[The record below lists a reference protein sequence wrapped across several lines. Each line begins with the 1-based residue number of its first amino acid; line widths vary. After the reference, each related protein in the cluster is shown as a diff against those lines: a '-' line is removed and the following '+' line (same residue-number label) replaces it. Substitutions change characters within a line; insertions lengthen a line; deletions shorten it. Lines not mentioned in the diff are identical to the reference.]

1 MLIEKYSENMKTIK
15 NNKSFKEL
23 LGVCSLLVLALGF
36 NSCEQ
41 FDLEENP
48 GGSQLQVVTYTS
60 MSQLELGVTGIY
72 GKLNKAAWMSTF
84 YVNGWSGDDITT
96 HVASN
101 KADFREYDQRFVT
114 AENSRTLSNWNAVYE
129 MIRAANTVLQSVEGQ
144 TLPDQDPAKQERLI
158 GETYFLR
165 AIMFNHL
172 MRIHGRIPLVLEVDP
187 FQQPELASQL
197 EVFEQIESDLLAA
210 ESRLP
215 IKSDIVGCP
224 KPSSGTARA
233 FLARLY
239 MDWAGFPLK
248 DASKYAQA
256 AASAKTVIDNAAAH
270 GFSLEPDL
278 AKLWS
283 LAGRQTEE
291 GVFTIAYSNSAGNLT
306 NRKMGKLGLPSDP
319 GLNGWQETFAEIRF
333 FEDMPEGVRKDAT
346 YHSVL
351 PVGDD
356 GAINVGNPTKML
368 RWEEF
373 KDQQNPILRKIVGEL
388 SDGDW
393 AEFQTLRSDL
403 FMRYA
408 EVLLIYAEASGE
420 AGSAGA
426 DAWEALNM
434 VHRRAEGLDINTPA
448 PSDLSAANGSIQDV
462 AFTERKWEF
471 AGEFIRW
478 NDLVRK
484 EKVQEALGSRN
495 PQVSVGTSYDENGV
509 GTPKPLTS
517 AANPI
522 LGPLTTDNYFAP
534 IPLVEIERNPNLGN

>member
-1 MLIEKYSENMKTIK
+1 MKTIK
-15 NNKSFKEL
+15 IYKSLKRLFGAVAL
-23 LGVCSLLVLALGF
+23 MTLVLGV

-41 FDLEENP
+41 FDLDENP
-48 GGSQLQVVTYTS
+48 AASQLQVVTYTS
-60 MSQLELGVTGIY
+60 MAQLELGVTGIY

-114 AENSRTLSNWNAVYE
+114 PENSRTLTNWRGVYE
-129 MIRAANTVLQSVEGQ
+129 MIRAANTVFQSIEGV
-144 TLPDQDPAKQERLI
+144 TLSDPARQERLI

-187 FQQPELASQL
+187 FQQPPLASQL
-197 EVFEQIESDLLAA
+197 AVFEQIESDLLAA

-215 IKSDIVGCP
+215 VKSAFVGSTT
-224 KPSSGTARA
+224 PSSGTARA

-256 AASAKTVIDNAAAH
+256 AASAKTVIDNAASH
-270 GFSLEPDL
+270 GFGLEPDL

-283 LAGRQTEE
+283 LEGRFSQE

-346 YHSVL
+346 YYSVL

-356 GAINVGNPTKML
+356 GAINEDAPTKML

-373 KDQQNPILRKIVGEL
+373 KDQQNPILRKIVGAL
-388 SDGDW
+388 GDGDW
-393 AEFQTLRSDL
+393 AQFQTLRSDL

-420 AGSAGA
+420 TGSAGA

-434 VHRRAEGLDINTPA
+434 VHRRAEGLDINTMA
-448 PSDLSAANGSIQDV
+448 PSDLTVADGAIGDL

-484 EKVQEALGSRN
+484 EKVQEALGARN
-495 PQVSVGTSYDENGV
+495 PQVSIGTSFDEDGV
-509 GTPKPLTS
+509 GSPKPLTT
-517 AANPI
+517 AQNPV
-522 LGPLTTDNYFAP
+522 LGSLGTDNYFAP
-534 IPLVEIERNPNLGN
+534 IPLQEIEQNPNLAN

>member
-1 MLIEKYSENMKTIK
+1 MKTRNIY
-15 NNKSFKEL
+15 KSFKAHL
-23 LGVCSLLVLALGF
+23 SILAVVALAVTFIG
-36 NSCEQ
+36 CEQ
-41 FDLEENP
+41 FDLDEDP
-48 GGSQLQVVTYTS
+48 AGSQLQVVTYSS
-60 MSQLELGVTGIY
+60 MPQLELGVTGIY

-101 KADFREYDQRFVT
+101 KADFREYDQRFIT
-114 AENSRTLSNWNAVYE
+114 PENSRTQTNWNGVYE
-129 MIRAANTVLQSVEGQ
+129 MIRAANTVLNSIEGV
-144 TLPDQDPAKQERLI
+144 TLSDPDPSKQERLV

-187 FQQPELASQL
+187 FQQPGLATQL
-197 EVFEQIESDLLAA
+197 EVFEQIESDLLQA

-215 IKSDIVGCP
+215 EKSQYVGSTT
-224 KPSSGTARA
+224 PSKGTARA

-248 DASKYAQA
+248 DNSKYAA
-256 AASAKTVIDNAAAH
+256 AAGMAKQVIDNAGAH
-270 GFSLEPDL
+270 GFGLEPDL

-283 LAGRQTEE
+283 LDGRFTQE

-346 YHSVL
+346 YFAEL
-351 PVGDD
+351 PVADN
-356 GAINVGNPTKML
+356 GAIDVDNPTKML

-373 KDQQNPILRKIVGEL
+373 KDQQNPIFRKIVGEL
-388 SDGDW
+388 ADGDW
-393 AEFQTLRSDL
+393 SQFQTLRSDL
-403 FMRYA
+403 YMRYA

-426 DAWEALNM
+426 DAWEALNK
-434 VHRRAEGLDINTPA
+434 VHRRAQGLPIDTPDA
-448 PSDLSAANGSIQDV
+448 SDLTSGDGTIQDL

-484 EKVQEALGSRN
+484 EKVEEALGNRD
-495 PQVSVGTSYDENGV
+495 PRVSIGTAYDENGV
-509 GTPKPLTS
+509 GTPKPLTT
-517 AANPI
+517 AQNPI
-522 LGPLTTDNYFAP
+522 LGSLGTDNYYAP
-534 IPLVEIERNPNLGN
+534 IPQQEIEQNPNLGGN

>member
-1 MLIEKYSENMKTIK
+1 MKTRNIY
-15 NNKSFKEL
+15 KSFKAHL
-23 LGVCSLLVLALGF
+23 SIIAVMTLAVTFIG
-36 NSCEQ
+36 CEQ
-41 FDLEENP
+41 FDLDEDP
-48 GGSQLQVVTYTS
+48 AGSQLQVVTYSS
-60 MSQLELGVTGIY
+60 MPQLELGVTGIY

-114 AENSRTLSNWNAVYE
+114 PENSRTFDNWKQVYE
-129 MIRAANTVLQSVEGQ
+129 MIRAANTVLQSVEGV
-144 TLPDQDPAKQERLI
+144 TLSDPDSNKQERLI

-172 MRIHGRIPLVLEVDP
+172 MRIHGRIPLVLEIDP
-187 FQQPELASQL
+187 FQQPALATQL
-197 EVFEQIESDLLAA
+197 EVFEQIESDLLQA

-215 IKSDIVGCP
+215 VQSQNIGSTT
-224 KPSSGTARA
+224 PSKGTAKA

-248 DASKYAQA
+248 DNSKYAA
-256 AASAKTVIDNAAAH
+256 AAGMAKQVIDNAGAH
-270 GFSLEPDL
+270 GFGLEADL

-283 LAGRQTEE
+283 LAGRFTQE

-319 GLNGWQETFAEIRF
+319 GLNGWQETFAEIRY
-333 FEDMPEGVRKDAT
+333 FEDMPDGVRKDAT
-346 YHSVL
+346 YFAEL
-351 PVGDD
+351 PVADN
-356 GAINVGNPTKML
+356 GAIDIDNPTKML

-373 KDQQNPILRKIVGEL
+373 KDQQNPIFRKIVGEL
-388 SDGDW
+388 ADGDW
-393 AEFQTLRSDL
+393 SQFQTLRSDL
-403 FMRYA
+403 YMRYA

-426 DAWEALNM
+426 DAWEALNK
-434 VHRRAEGLDINTPA
+434 VHRRAQGLPIDTPDA
-448 PSDLSAANGSIQDV
+448 SDLTAGDGSIQDL

-484 EKVQEALGSRN
+484 EKVQEALGDRD
-495 PQVSVGTSYDENGV
+495 PQVSIGTAYDENGV

-517 AANPI
+517 AQNPI
-522 LGPLTTDNYFAP
+522 LGSLGTDNYYAP
-534 IPLVEIERNPNLGN
+534 IPQQEIEQNPNLGGN

>member
-1 MLIEKYSENMKTIK
+1 MLIEKYIENMKTIRIYT
-15 NNKSFKEL
+15 SFKEL
-23 LGVCSLLVLALGF
+23 LGVFCLAAIALSF

-41 FDLEENP
+41 FDLDENP
-48 GGSQLQVVTYTS
+48 AASQLQVVTYSS
-60 MSQLELGVTGIY
+60 MPQLELGVTGIY

-114 AENSRTLSNWNAVYE
+114 PENSRTLTNWRGVYE
-129 MIRAANTVLQSVEGQ
+129 MIRAANTVLQSIEGQ
-144 TLPDQDPAKQERLI
+144 TLSDPDPTKQDRLI

-187 FQQPELASQL
+187 FQQPPLASQL
-197 EVFEQIESDLLAA
+197 EVFEQIESDLLEA

-215 IKSDIVGCP
+215 VQSAFVGSTT
-224 KPSSGTARA
+224 PSKGTARA

-239 MDWAGFPLK
+239 MDWAGFPLN
-248 DASKYAQA
+248 DTGKYAQA
-256 AASAKTVIDNAAAH
+256 ASSAKSVIDNAAAH
-270 GFSLEPDL
+270 GFGLEPDL

-283 LAGRQTEE
+283 LEGRFTQE
-291 GVFTIAYSNSAGNLT
+291 GVFTIAYSQSAGNLS

-346 YHSVL
+346 YYAEL
-351 PVGDD
+351 PVADN
-356 GAINVGNPTKML
+356 GAIDINNPTSML

-373 KDQQNPILRKIVGEL
+373 RDQQNPILRKIVGAL
-388 SDGDW
+388 GDGDW
-393 AEFQTLRSDL
+393 AQFQTLRSDL

-420 AGSAGA
+420 AGSASA

-434 VHRRAEGLDINTPA
+434 VHRRAEGLDIGTPA
-448 PSDLSAANGSIQDV
+448 ASDLSAADGSIQDL

-484 EKVQEALGSRN
+484 EKVQEALGNRD
-495 PQVSVGTSYDENGV
+495 PQVSIGTAYDENGV
-509 GTPKPLTS
+509 GTPLPLTS
-517 AANPI
+517 AQNPI
-522 LGPLTTDNYFAP
+522 LGSLGTDNYFAP
-534 IPLVEIERNPNLGN
+534 IPLQEIEQNPNLGN

>member
-1 MLIEKYSENMKTIK
+1 MKTIK
-15 NNKSFKEL
+15 KHKLFKGLIGTFGL
-23 LGVCSLLVLALGF
+23 LAMVLGL

-41 FDLEENP
+41 FDLNEDP
-48 GGSQLQVVTYTS
+48 AASQLQVVTYSS
-60 MSQLELGVTGIY
+60 MPQLELGVTGIY

-114 AENSRTLSNWNAVYE
+114 PENSRTLTNWEGVYE
-129 MIRAANTVLQSVEGQ
+129 MIRAANTVFQSIEGV
-144 TLPDQDPAKQERLI
+144 TLSDPDPTKQERLI

-187 FQQPELASQL
+187 FQQPELATQ
-197 EVFEQIESDLLAA
+197 EAVFAQIESDLLEA
-210 ESRLP
+210 EARLP
-215 IKSDIVGCP
+215 ISTNVGSTR
-224 KPSSGTARA
+224 PSSGTARA

-239 MDWAGFPLK
+239 MDWAGYPLK
-248 DASKYAQA
+248 DTSKYAM
-256 AASAKTVIDNAAAH
+256 AASSAKSVMDNAAAH
-270 GFSLEPDL
+270 GFGLEPDL

-283 LAGRQTEE
+283 LAGRFTQE
-291 GVFTIAYSNSAGNLT
+291 GIFTIAYSNAAGNLT
-306 NRKMGKLGLPSDP
+306 NRKMGKLGLPADP

-333 FEDMPEGVRKDAT
+333 FEDMPEGARKEAT
-346 YHSVL
+346 YYAEL

-356 GAINVGNPTKML
+356 GAINLDNPTKIL
-368 RWEEF
+368 KWEEF
-373 KDQQNPILRKIVGEL
+373 KDQQNPLLRKIVGDL
-388 SDGDW
+388 ADGDW
-393 AEFQTLRSDL
+393 AQFQTLRSDL
-403 FMRYA
+403 YMRYA

-420 AGSAGA
+420 AGTAGA

-434 VHRRAEGLDINTPA
+434 VHRRAEGIDLNTTSPT
-448 PSDLSAANGSIQDV
+448 DLTAGDGTLQDL

-484 EKVQEALGSRN
+484 EKVQEALGNRN
-495 PQVSVGTSYDENGV
+495 PQVSIGTTYDADGNGS
-509 GTPKPLTS
+509 PKPLTT
-517 AANPI
+517 AQNPI
-522 LGPLTTDNYFAP
+522 LGSLGTDNYFAP
-534 IPLVEIERNPNLGN
+534 IPLQEIEQNPNLGN

>member
-1 MLIEKYSENMKTIK
+1 MKTRNIY
-15 NNKSFKEL
+15 KSFKAHL
-23 LGVCSLLVLALGF
+23 SILAVVALAVTFIG
-36 NSCEQ
+36 CEQ
-41 FDLEENP
+41 FDLDEDP
-48 GGSQLQVVTYTS
+48 AGSQLQVVTYSS
-60 MSQLELGVTGIY
+60 MPQLELGVTGIY

-101 KADFREYDQRFVT
+101 KADFREYDQRFIT
-114 AENSRTLSNWNAVYE
+114 PENSRTQTNWNGVYE
-129 MIRAANTVLQSVEGQ
+129 MIRAANTVLNSIEGV
-144 TLPDQDPAKQERLI
+144 TLSDPDPSKQERLV

-187 FQQPELASQL
+187 FQQPGLATQL
-197 EVFEQIESDLLAA
+197 EVFEQIESDLLQA

-215 IKSDIVGCP
+215 EKSQYVGSTT
-224 KPSSGTARA
+224 PSKGTARA

-248 DASKYAQA
+248 DNSKYAA
-256 AASAKTVIDNAAAH
+256 AAGMAKQVIDNAGAH
-270 GFSLEPDL
+270 GFGLEPDL

-283 LAGRQTEE
+283 LDGRFTQE

-346 YHSVL
+346 YFAEL
-351 PVGDD
+351 PVADN
-356 GAINVGNPTKML
+356 GAINVDNPTKML

-373 KDQQNPILRKIVGEL
+373 KDQQNPIFRKIVGEL
-388 SDGDW
+388 ADGDW
-393 AEFQTLRSDL
+393 SQFQTLRSDL
-403 FMRYA
+403 YMRYA

-426 DAWEALNM
+426 DAWEALNK
-434 VHRRAEGLDINTPA
+434 VHRRAQGLPIDTPDA
-448 PSDLSAANGSIQDV
+448 SDLTSGDGTIQDL

-484 EKVQEALGSRN
+484 EKVQEALGDRD
-495 PQVSVGTSYDENGV
+495 PRVSIGTAYDENGV
-509 GTPKPLTS
+509 GTPKPLTT
-517 AANPI
+517 AQNPI
-522 LGPLTTDNYFAP
+522 LGSLGTDNYYAP
-534 IPLVEIERNPNLGN
+534 IPQQEIEQNPNLGGN

>member
-1 MLIEKYSENMKTIK
+1 MKTMKIK
-15 NNKSFKEL
+15 ISLGEL
-23 LGVCSLLVLALGF
+23 QGAFLLVALTFGF
-36 NSCEQ
+36 TSCEQ

-48 GGSQLQVVTYTS
+48 AASQQQVVTYSS
-60 MSQLELGVTGIY
+60 MPQLELGVTGIY

-114 AENSRTLSNWNAVYE
+114 AENSRTQSNWNSVYE
-129 MIRAANTVLQSVEGQ
+129 MIRAANTVFQSIEGV
-144 TLPDQDPAKQERLI
+144 TLSDPDPTKQERLI

-187 FQQPELASQL
+187 FQQPPLASQL
-197 EVFEQIESDLLAA
+197 EVFQQIESDLLQA
-210 ESRLP
+210 EARLP
-215 IKSDIVGCP
+215 ERSAFLGSTT
-224 KPSSGTARA
+224 PSKGTARA

-239 MDWAGFPLK
+239 LDWAGFPLN
-248 DASKYAQA
+248 DRDKYAQA
-256 AASAKTVIDNAAAH
+256 AASAKTVIDNAAGH
-270 GFSLEPDL
+270 GFGLEPDL

-283 LAGRQTEE
+283 LEGRFTEE
-291 GVFTIAYSNSAGNLT
+291 GVFTIAYSNAAGNLT

-319 GLNGWQETFAEIRF
+319 GLNGWQETFAEIRY
-333 FEDMPEGVRKDAT
+333 FEDMPEGFRKDAT
-346 YHSVL
+346 YYSEL
-351 PVGDD
+351 PVDD
-356 GAINVGNPTKML
+356 SGAINVGSPTRML

-373 KDQQNPILRKIVGEL
+373 TDQQNPILRKIVGNL
-388 SDGDW
+388 ADGDW
-393 AEFQTLRSDL
+393 NEFQTLRSDL

-426 DAWEALNM
+426 DAWEALNQ
-434 VHRRAEGLDINTPA
+434 VHRRAEGLDINTPVA
-448 PSDLSAANGSIQDV
+448 SDLTSADGTIQDL

-484 EKVQEALGSRN
+484 EKVEEALGNRN
-495 PQVSVGTSYDENGV
+495 PQVSIGTSYDENGV
-509 GTPKPLTS
+509 GTPTPLTS
-517 AANPI
+517 AQNPI
-522 LGPLTTDNYFAP
+522 LGSLGTDNYYAP
-534 IPLVEIERNPNLGN
+534 IPQQEVEQNPNLAGN

>member
-1 MLIEKYSENMKTIK
+1 MKTRNIY
-15 NNKSFKEL
+15 KSFKAHL
-23 LGVCSLLVLALGF
+23 TILAVVALAVTFIG
-36 NSCEQ
+36 CEQ
-41 FDLEENP
+41 FDLDEDP
-48 GGSQLQVVTYTS
+48 AGSQLQVVTYSS
-60 MSQLELGVTGIY
+60 MPQLELGVTGIY

-101 KADFREYDQRFVT
+101 KADFREYDQRFIT
-114 AENSRTLSNWNAVYE
+114 PENSRTQTNWNGVYE
-129 MIRAANTVLQSVEGQ
+129 MIRAANTVLNSIEGV
-144 TLPDQDPAKQERLI
+144 TLSDPDPSKQERLV

-187 FQQPELASQL
+187 FQQPGLATQL
-197 EVFEQIESDLLAA
+197 EVFEQIESDLLQA

-215 IKSDIVGCP
+215 EKSQYVGSTT
-224 KPSSGTARA
+224 PSKGTARA

-248 DASKYAQA
+248 DNSKYAA
-256 AASAKTVIDNAAAH
+256 AAGMAKQVIDNAGAH
-270 GFSLEPDL
+270 GFGLEPDL

-283 LAGRQTEE
+283 LDGRFTQE

-346 YHSVL
+346 YFAEL
-351 PVGDD
+351 PVADN
-356 GAINVGNPTKML
+356 GAIDVDNPTKML

-373 KDQQNPILRKIVGEL
+373 KDQQNPIFRKIVGEL
-388 SDGDW
+388 ADGDW
-393 AEFQTLRSDL
+393 SQFQTLRSDL
-403 FMRYA
+403 YMRYA

-426 DAWEALNM
+426 DAWEALNK
-434 VHRRAEGLDINTPA
+434 VHRRAQGLPIDTPDA
-448 PSDLSAANGSIQDV
+448 SDLTSGDGAIQDL

-484 EKVQEALGSRN
+484 EKVQEALGDRD
-495 PQVSVGTSYDENGV
+495 PRVSIGTAYDENGV
-509 GTPKPLTS
+509 GTPKPLTT
-517 AANPI
+517 AQNPI
-522 LGPLTTDNYFAP
+522 LGSLGTDNYYAP
-534 IPLVEIERNPNLGN
+534 IPQQEIEQNPNLGGN

>member
-1 MLIEKYSENMKTIK
+1 MLIEKIKNMKTIK
-15 NNKSFKEL
+15 VYKLFKGFFGAFAL
-23 LGVCSLLVLALGF
+23 IALAFGF

-41 FDLEENP
+41 FDLDERP
-48 GGSQLQVVTYTS
+48 AASQLQVVTYSS
-60 MSQLELGVTGIY
+60 MPQLELGVTGIY

-114 AENSRTLSNWNAVYE
+114 PENSRTLTNWRGVYE
-129 MIRAANTVLQSVEGQ
+129 MIRAANTVLQSVEGV
-144 TLPDQDPAKQERLI
+144 TLSDPDPNKQERLI

-187 FQQPELASQL
+187 FQQPALASQL

-215 IKSDIVGCP
+215 EKSAFVGSTT
-224 KPSSGTARA
+224 PSKGTARA

-248 DASKYAQA
+248 DTSKYAQA
-256 AASAKTVIDNAAAH
+256 AASAKSVIDNASAH
-270 GFSLEPDL
+270 GFGLEPDL

-283 LAGRQTEE
+283 LAGRFTEE

-333 FEDMPEGVRKDAT
+333 FEDMPDGVRKDAT
-346 YHSVL
+346 YYAEL
-351 PVGDD
+351 PVADN
-356 GAINVGNPTKML
+356 GAIDTNAPARML

-373 KDQQNPILRKIVGEL
+373 LDQQNPILRKIVGDL
-388 SDGDW
+388 NDGDW
-393 AEFQTLRSDL
+393 AQFQTLRSDL

-434 VHRRAEGLDINTPA
+434 VHRRAEGLDLNTPA
-448 PSDLSAANGSIQDV
+448 PSDLSEADGTIQDL

-484 EKVQEALGSRN
+484 EKVQEALGNRN
-495 PQVSVGTSYDENGV
+495 PQVSIGTTFDENGV
-509 GTPKPLTS
+509 GTPTPITT
-517 AANPI
+517 AQNPV
-522 LGPLTTDNYFAP
+522 LGSLGTDNYFAP
-534 IPLVEIERNPNLGN
+534 IPLQEIEQNPNLAN

>member
-1 MLIEKYSENMKTIK
+1 MKTIK
-15 NNKSFKEL
+15 SNKLFKGLFGALAL
-23 LGVCSLLVLALGF
+23 LALALGF

-41 FDLEENP
+41 FDLDENP
-48 GGSQLQVVTYTS
+48 AASQLQVVEYSS
-60 MSQLELGVTGIY
+60 MAQLELGVTGIY

-114 AENSRTLSNWNAVYE
+114 PENSRTLTNWRGVYE
-129 MIRAANTVLQSVEGQ
+129 MIRAANTVFQSIEGV
-144 TLPDQDPAKQERLI
+144 TLSDAARQEILI

-187 FQQPELASQL
+187 FQQPPLASQL
-197 EVFEQIESDLLAA
+197 EVFEQIESDLLEAVA
-210 ESRLP
+210 RLP
-215 IKSDIVGCP
+215 EKSAFVGSTT
-224 KPSSGTARA
+224 PSKGTARA

-248 DASKYAQA
+248 DNSKYAA
-256 AASAKTVIDNAAAH
+256 AAGMAKMVMDNAAAH
-270 GFSLEPDL
+270 GFGLEPDL

-283 LAGRQTEE
+283 LEGRFNQE
-291 GVFTIAYSNSAGNLT
+291 GVFTIAYSNAAGNLT

-346 YHSVL
+346 YFAVL
-351 PVGDD
+351 PVADN
-356 GAINVGNPTKML
+356 GAIDTENPTNML

-373 KDQQNPILRKIVGEL
+373 KDQQNPIFRKIVGEL

-393 AEFQTLRSDL
+393 AQFQTLRSDL

-434 VHRRAEGLDINTPA
+434 VHRRAEGLDINTAA
-448 PSDLSAANGSIQDV
+448 PSDLTAGDGTIQDL

-484 EKVQEALGSRN
+484 EKVEEALGNRN
-495 PQVSVGTSYDENGV
+495 PQVSIGTEFDENGV
-509 GTPKPLTS
+509 GTPKPLTT
-517 AANPI
+517 AQNPV
-522 LGPLTTDNYFAP
+522 LGSLATDNYFAP
-534 IPLVEIERNPNLGN
+534 IPLQEIEQNPNLAN

>member
-1 MLIEKYSENMKTIK
+1 MRAIKFNNTFFKLIGG
-15 NNKSFKEL
+15 F
-23 LGVCSLLVLALGF
+23 CLACMAFTF

-41 FDLEENP
+41 FDLDENP
-48 GGSQLQVVTYTS
+48 GGSQLQVVTYST
-60 MSQLELGVTGIY
+60 MAQLELGGVTGIY

-114 AENSRTLSNWNAVYE
+114 PENSRTLTNWNGVFE
-129 MIRAANTVLQSVEGQ
+129 MIRAANTVLESVEGV
-144 TLPDQDPAKQERLI
+144 TLSDPDPNKQNRLI
-158 GETYFLR
+158 GGETYFLR

-187 FQQPELASQL
+187 FQQPALASQL
-197 EVFEQIESDLLAA
+197 EVFQQIESDLLEA
-210 ESRLP
+210 EARLP
-215 IKSDIVGCP
+215 EKSAFVGSTT
-224 KPSSGTARA
+224 PSKGTARA

-248 DASKYAQA
+248 DESKYADA
-256 AASAKTVIDNAAAH
+256 AASAKSVIDNAAGH
-270 GFSLEPDL
+270 GFGLEPDL

-283 LAGRQTEE
+283 LAGRFNQE
-291 GVFTIAYSNSAGNLT
+291 GVFTIAYSNAGGNLT

-346 YHSVL
+346 YFSEL

-356 GAINVGNPTKML
+356 GAINTEAPTRML

-373 KDQQNPILRKIVGEL
+373 KDQQNPIFRKIVGDL
-388 SDGDW
+388 ADGDW
-393 AEFQTLRSDL
+393 SQFQTLRSDL

-420 AGSAGA
+420 MGTAGA

-434 VHRRAEGLDINTPA
+434 VHRRAEGLPINSPPA
-448 PSDLSAANGSIQDV
+448 DSDLSVADGTIQDL
-462 AFTERKWEF
+462 AFEERKWEF

-484 EKVQEALGSRN
+484 EKVEEALGNRN
-495 PQVSVGTSYDENGV
+495 PRVSIGTLYDEDGN
-509 GTPKPLTS
+509 GTPKPLTT
-517 AANPI
+517 AQNPV
-522 LGPLTTDNYFAP
+522 LGSLGTDNYYAP
-534 IPLVEIERNPNLGN
+534 IPLQEIEKNPNLAN

>member
-1 MLIEKYSENMKTIK
+1 MKTITIY
-15 NNKSFKEL
+15 KSFKEL
-23 LGVCSLLVLALGF
+23 LGVFGLIALALSF

-41 FDLEENP
+41 FDLDENP
-48 GGSQLQVVTYTS
+48 AASQSQVVTYSS
-60 MSQLELGVTGIY
+60 MPQLELGVTGIY

-114 AENSRTLSNWNAVYE
+114 PENSRTLTNWNGVYE

-144 TLPDQDPAKQERLI
+144 TLSDPDPTKQERLI

-187 FQQPELASQL
+187 FQQPALASQL
-197 EVFEQIESDLLAA
+197 EVFEQIERDLWEA

-215 IKSDIVGCP
+215 IKSAFVGSTT
-224 KPSSGTARA
+224 PSSGTARA

-256 AASAKTVIDNAAAH
+256 ASSAKMVIDNAAAH
-270 GFSLEPDL
+270 GFGLEPDL

-283 LAGRQTEE
+283 LEGRFNQE

-306 NRKMGKLGLPSDP
+306 NRKMGKLGLPTDFA
-319 GLNGWQETFAEIRF
+319 GWQETFAEIRF
-333 FEDMPEGVRKDAT
+333 FEDMPEGVRKTAT
-346 YHSVL
+346 YYDEI
-351 PVGDD
+351 PVDAGGTITAGTPDKL
-356 GAINVGNPTKML
+356 IP
-368 RWEEF
+368 WEEF
-373 KDQQNPILRKIVGEL
+373 KDQQSPILRKIVGDL
-388 SDGDW
+388 ADGDW
-393 AEFQTLRSDL
+393 NQFQTLRSDL

-420 AGSAGA
+420 TGSAGA
-426 DAWEALNM
+426 DAWNALNM
-434 VHRRAEGLDINTPA
+434 VHRRAEGIDINTPDA
-448 PSDLSAANGSIQDV
+448 SDLTAGDGAIQDL

-484 EKVQEALGSRN
+484 EQVEAALGNRN
-495 PQVSVGTSYDENGV
+495 PRVSIGTSYDENGV
-509 GTPKPLTS
+509 GTPKPLTT
-517 AANPI
+517 AQNPI
-522 LGPLTTDNYFAP
+522 LGSLGTDNYYAP
-534 IPLVEIERNPNLGN
+534 IPLQEIEKNPNLAN

>member
-1 MLIEKYSENMKTIK
+1 MKIYNPLQK
-15 NNKSFKEL
+15 LSGGL
-23 LGVCSLLVLALGF
+23 SLVILALGF
-36 NSCEQ
+36 GSCEQ
-41 FDLEENP
+41 FDLEEDP
-48 GGSQLQVVTYTS
+48 LSSQVLVSTYTS
-60 MSQLELGVTGIY
+60 MPQLELGVTGIY

-114 AENSRTLSNWNAVYE
+114 PENSRTFTNWNGVYE
-129 MIRAANTVLQSVEGQ
+129 MVRAANTVIQSEEGQ
-144 TLPDQDPAKQERLI
+144 TLLVPGTGQPDLDKQQRLI

-187 FQQPELASQL
+187 FQQPPLASQL
-197 EVFEQIESDLLAA
+197 EVFQQIESDLLEA
-210 ESRLP
+210 EARLP
-215 IKSDIVGCP
+215 EKSNLGATRP
-224 KPSSGTARA
+224 NKGTARA

-248 DASKYAQA
+248 DESKYADA
-256 AASAKTVIDNAAAH
+256 AASAKSVIDNAAGH
-270 GFSLEPDL
+270 GFGLEPDL

-283 LAGRQTEE
+283 LAGRFNQE
-291 GVFTIAYSNSAGNLT
+291 GVFTIAYSNAGGNLT

-346 YHSVL
+346 YYSEL
-351 PVGDD
+351 PVGDN
-356 GAINVGNPTKML
+356 GAINTTAPTRML

-373 KDQQNPILRKIVGEL
+373 KDQQNPIFRKIVGDL
-388 SDGDW
+388 ADGDW
-393 AEFQTLRSDL
+393 SQFQTLRSDL

-420 AGSAGA
+420 MGTAGA

-434 VHRRAEGLDINTPA
+434 VHRRAEGLPINSPA
-448 PSDLSAANGSIQDV
+448 DSDLSVADGTIQDL
-462 AFTERKWEF
+462 AFEERKWEF

-484 EKVQEALGSRN
+484 EKVEEALGNRN
-495 PQVSVGTSYDENGV
+495 PRVSIGTLYDEDGN
-509 GTPKPLTS
+509 GTPKPLTT
-517 AANPI
+517 AQNPV
-522 LGPLTTDNYFAP
+522 LGSLGTDNYYAP
-534 IPLVEIERNPNLGN
+534 IPLQEIEKNPNLAN

>member
-1 MLIEKYSENMKTIK
+1 MEKYIENMKTRKIY
-15 NNKSFKEL
+15 KSFKGL
-23 LGVCSLLVLALGF
+23 IAVFGLAAMALSF
-36 NSCEQ
+36 NGCEQ
-41 FDLEENP
+41 FDLEEDP
-48 GGSQLQVVTYTS
+48 LSSQLQVGTYST
-60 MSQLELGVTGIY
+60 MAQLELGVTGIF

-114 AENSRTLSNWNAVYE
+114 PENSRTLTNWNGVYE
-129 MIRAANTVLQSVEGQ
+129 MIRAANTVLQSVEGV
-144 TLPDQDPAKQERLI
+144 TFSPAEPEKRERLI

-172 MRIHGRIPLVLEVDP
+172 MRIHGRIPLILTVDP
-187 FQQPELASQL
+187 FQQPGLNTQL

-215 IKSDIVGCP
+215 MSTAVGSANP
-224 KPSSGTARA
+224 NAGTARA

-248 DASKYAQA
+248 DAGKYAQA
-256 AASAKTVIDNAAAH
+256 AASAKTVMDNAAEH
-270 GFSLEPDL
+270 NFSLEPDL
-278 AKLWS
+278 TKLWS
-283 LAGRQTEE
+283 QAGRFTEE
-291 GVFTIAYSNSAGNLT
+291 GVFTIVYSQSGGNLS

-333 FEDMPEGVRKDAT
+333 FEDMPEGARKDAT
-346 YHSVL
+346 YYDVL
-351 PVGDD
+351 PVADD
-356 GAINVGNPTKML
+356 GAIDVANPTRML

-388 SDGDW
+388 ADGDW
-393 AEFQTLRSDL
+393 AQFQTERSDL

-420 AGSAGA
+420 AGTAGA

-434 VHRRAEGLDINTPA
+434 VHRRAMGLDPNTPDA
-448 PSDLSAANGSIQDV
+448 SDLTAADGTIQDL

-484 EKVQEALGSRN
+484 EKVEEALGNRN
-495 PQVSVGTSYDENGV
+495 PQASIGTSFDENGV
-509 GTPKPLTS
+509 GTPIPLTS

-522 LGPLTTDNYFAP
+522 LGSLGTDNYFAP
-534 IPLVEIERNPNLGN
+534 IPLEEVEKNPNLAN